1 MEDGE
6 GVIVAIRDLH
16 ARLLAGTAAGLLG
29 SLTLGATSAS
39 AQSTLDEVVV
49 TAQKRAQN
57 LQEVPVA
64 VTALNQEVLV
74 ANRVI
79 DVRDL
84 NAVAANVS
92 VRTTVGGTNIP
103 SFTIRGL
110 YAQAA
115 APGTDKGVSLY
126 LDGVYLGNSVGS
138 IFQLADIQ
146 QIEILKGPQGT
157 LFGRNATGGAISI
170 GTRDPTGE
178 FGVEQTFSY
187 GNLGQFRSKTRV
199 DLPAWGPLSAAVTY
213 LHNERHGEVKN
224 LGAGT
229 VWNFGP
235 ATKGR
240 FGLRTSPKRLGD
252 DNTEAV
258 FAALK
263 LEASPDLT
271 LTYKFDY
278 STSDNTPTASG
289 SAVANFDIGS
299 LGSAGV
305 AFYQGLF
312 ATQPN
317 KANLTPVTDKRP
329 KAVNNW
335 FSTPGF
341 TNTQGHNITVTW
353 DVNDQVSIKNIT
365 SYRMMHTF
373 GTFQLDSQGG
383 LVNTLIPIPG
393 ALGQPMLIYNNAT
406 EQGEIQW
413 SEEIIVNVDTKR
425 VHVVG
430 GYIHFGN
437 RIKNGIPGLGQV
449 IGLGGGLGG
458 QGIFPGFVLTSV
470 PTQMSRYRVNSDA
483 LYVQPEFHVTE
494 KLDLVLGYRITS
506 DKKTEHF
513 RTAIPFFDSVYK
525 KTRPTYLVGLN
536 YKVNEDIFTY
546 AKYSTGYISGGS
558 VSGLSYVPELS
569 ESWEVGVKSDLFDNR
584 LRSNLGVFSVKYRN
598 LQYSSTGRGINRP
611 ELSLIIINAAD
622 NKSYGFEWENTLVP
636 MDGLTLTGN
645 LGYTHSKISNQNPA
659 LGPVAQT
666 RAQYRPKWTGQAAAQ
681 YEIRDMPMGSRLVMR
696 ADANFRGS
704 EWIGG
709 YRVTPQIEDAT
720 HVPGVWIL
728 NARLALSDIKVANG
742 TAEVALWGRNLTND
756 KHSEFGGTF
765 PWYATA
771 VYERARTYGVDVSF
785 KF

>member
-1 MEDGE
+1 MIA
-6 GVIVAIRDLH
+6 VKLR
-16 ARLLAGTAAGLLG
+16 ARLLAGVALAAAPAMAMAADSNVTAV
-29 SLTLGATSAS
+29 
-39 AQSTLDEVVV
+39 QEVVV
-49 TAQKRAQN
+49 TAQKRVQN

-64 VTALNQEVLV
+64 VTALNQEALA

-84 NAVAANVS
+84 NALAPNVS

-170 GTRDPTGE
+170 GTRDPTGQ
-178 FGVEQTFSY
+178 FGVEQTFTY
-187 GNLGQFRSKTRV
+187 GNLDQFRSKTRI

-213 LHNERHGEVKN
+213 LHNERKGEVKN

-229 VWNFGP
+229 TWNFGP
-235 ATKGR
+235 ATNGR
-240 FGLRTSPKRLGD
+240 FGLRTSPKTLGA

-258 FAALK
+258 FAAIK
-263 LEASPDLT
+263 LEATPDFT
-271 LTYKFDY
+271 VTYKFDY

-289 SAVANFDIGS
+289 SAAANFDVGA
-299 LGSAGV
+299 LGAAGV
-305 AFYQGLF
+305 TFYQGLF
-312 ATQPN
+312 AAQPN
-317 KANLTPVTDKRP
+317 KAILTPVTDKRP

-341 TNTQGHNITVTW
+341 TRTQGHNLTATW
-353 DVNDQVSIKNIT
+353 NVNDKISVKNIL
-365 SYRMMHTF
+365 SYRTMHTF

-393 ALGQPMLIYNNAT
+393 TLGQPMLIYNNAT
-406 EQGEIQW
+406 EQAETQW
-413 SEEIIVNVDTKR
+413 SDEIIVNVDTEL
-425 VHVVG
+425 VHVTG
-430 GYIHFGN
+430 GYIHFAN

-449 IGLGGGLGG
+449 IGLGGGVGG
-458 QGIFPGFVLTSV
+458 QGIYPGFVLTGV
-470 PTQMSRYRVNSDA
+470 PTQMSRYRVKSDA
-483 LYVQPEFHVTE
+483 FYVQPEFHVTDQ
-494 KLDLVLGYRITS
+494 LDFVLGYRITM
-506 DKKTEHF
+506 DRKTEHF
-513 RTAIPFFDSVYK
+513 RTAIPFFDSTYSK
-525 KTRPTYLVGLN
+525 DRPTYLIGLN
-536 YKVNEDIFTY
+536 YKVNDDIFTY

-558 VSGLSYVPELS
+558 VSSLAYKPELS
-569 ESWEVGVKSDLFDNR
+569 ESWEAGVKSDLLDRR
-584 LRSNLGVFSVKYRN
+584 LRSNLALFSVKYRN
-598 LQYSSTGRGINRP
+598 LQYSATGRGINRP
-611 ELSLIIINAAD
+611 DLSLIIINAVDA
-622 NKSYGFEWENTLVP
+622 KSYGFEWENTLVP
-636 MDGLTLTGN
+636 VEGLTLMGN

-666 RAQYRPKWTGQAAAQ
+666 RAQYRPNWTGSLAAQ
-681 YEIRDMPMGSRLVMR
+681 YEVRDMPMGSRLVMR
-696 ADANFRGS
+696 ADANYRGP

-709 YRVTPQIEDAT
+709 YRITPQIADAT
-720 HVPGVWIL
+720 HVPGVWII
-728 NARLALSDIKVANG
+728 NARVALSEIKVSNG
-742 TAEVALWGRNLTND
+742 TAEVALWARNLTND

>member
-1 MEDGE
+1 
-6 GVIVAIRDLH
+6 
-16 ARLLAGTAAGLLG
+16 
-29 SLTLGATSAS
+29 
-39 AQSTLDEVVV
+39 
-49 TAQKRAQN
+49 
-57 LQEVPVA
+57 
-64 VTALNQEVLV
+64 
-74 ANRVI
+74 VI

-84 NAVAANVS
+84 NALAPNVS

-170 GTRDPTGE
+170 GTRDPTGQ
-178 FGVEQTFSY
+178 FGVEQTFTY
-187 GNLGQFRSKTRV
+187 GNLDQFRSKTRI

-213 LHNERHGEVKN
+213 LHNERKGEVKN

-229 VWNFGP
+229 TWNFGP
-235 ATKGR
+235 ATNGR
-240 FGLRTSPKRLGD
+240 FGLRTSPKTLGA

-258 FAALK
+258 FAAIK
-263 LEASPDLT
+263 LEATPDFT
-271 LTYKFDY
+271 VTYKFDY

-289 SAVANFDIGS
+289 SAAANFDVGA
-299 LGSAGV
+299 LGAAGV
-305 AFYQGLF
+305 TFYQGLF

-317 KANLTPVTDKRP
+317 KAILTPVTDKRP

-341 TNTQGHNITVTW
+341 TRTQGHNLTATW
-353 DVNDQVSIKNIT
+353 NVNDKISVKNIL
-365 SYRMMHTF
+365 SYRTMHTF

-393 ALGQPMLIYNNAT
+393 TLGQPMLIYNNAT
-406 EQGEIQW
+406 EQAETQW
-413 SEEIIVNVDTKR
+413 SDEIIVNVDTEL
-425 VHVVG
+425 VHVTG
-430 GYIHFGN
+430 GYIHFAN

-449 IGLGGGLGG
+449 IGLGGGVGG
-458 QGIFPGFVLTSV
+458 QGIYPGLVLTGV
-470 PTQMSRYRVNSDA
+470 PTQMSRYRVKSDA
-483 LYVQPEFHVTE
+483 FYVQPEFHVTDQ
-494 KLDLVLGYRITS
+494 LDFVLGYRITM
-506 DKKTEHF
+506 DRKTEHF
-513 RTAIPFFDSVYK
+513 RTAIPFFDSTYSK
-525 KTRPTYLVGLN
+525 DRPTYLIGLN
-536 YKVNEDIFTY
+536 YKVNDDIFTY

-558 VSGLSYVPELS
+558 VSSLAYKPELS
-569 ESWEVGVKSDLFDNR
+569 ESWEAGVKSDLLDRR
-584 LRSNLGVFSVKYRN
+584 LRSNLALFSVKYRN
-598 LQYSSTGRGINRP
+598 LQYSATGRGINRP
-611 ELSLIIINAAD
+611 DLSLIIINAVDA
-622 NKSYGFEWENTLVP
+622 KSYGFEWENTLVP
-636 MDGLTLTGN
+636 VEGLTLMGN

-659 LGPVAQT
+659 LGPVDQT
-666 RAQYRPKWTGQAAAQ
+666 RAQYRPNWTGSLAAQ
-681 YEIRDMPMGSRLVMR
+681 YEVRDMPMGSRLVMR
-696 ADANFRGS
+696 ADANYRGP

-709 YRVTPQIEDAT
+709 YRITPQIADAT
-720 HVPGVWIL
+720 HVPGVWII
-728 NARLALSDIKVANG
+728 NARVALSDIKVSNG
-742 TAEVALWGRNLTND
+742 TAEVALWARNLTND